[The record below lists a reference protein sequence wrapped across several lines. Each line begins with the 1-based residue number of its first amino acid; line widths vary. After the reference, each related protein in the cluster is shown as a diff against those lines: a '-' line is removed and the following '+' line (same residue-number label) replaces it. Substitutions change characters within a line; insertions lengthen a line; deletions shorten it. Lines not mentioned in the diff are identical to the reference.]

1 MNGQASLSSAESADV
16 QLAVEG
22 LKVVYESRRG
32 PVPAVDDLTFTVKRK
47 EFVAVL
53 GPSGC
58 GKSTLLRIVSGILS
72 ANAGTVTL
80 DGTPITGPRPDVG
93 IVFQQPVLLPWKT
106 VLDNVLVPIRALRQ
120 PVKQYTDKAK
130 ELLRLVGLQDFV
142 DHYPHELSGGMQQRV
157 GIARGLIHDPS
168 MLLMDEP
175 FAALDAMTREQM
187 SAELQSIWMETD
199 KAVLFITHSIPEA
212 VFLADRVLV
221 FSERPARVVD
231 NVEINLPRPRSPEI
245 MADPAFTEL
254 CARLRTHF
262 TQDTA
267 KTRPVQD

>member
-1 MNGQASLSSAESADV
+1 MTGLASTSNKDDSDV
-16 QLAVEG
+16 QLAIDG
-22 LKVVYESRRG
+22 LKVVYQSRRG
-32 PVPAVDDLTFTVKRK
+32 PLPAVDNLSFTVRRK

-58 GKSTLLRIVSGILS
+58 GKSTLLRIVTGLLS
-72 ANAGTVTL
+72 PSAGTVTL
-80 DGTPITGPRPDVG
+80 DGTPIVGPRPDVG

-106 VLDNVLVPIRALRQ
+106 ILENVLVPIRALRQ
-120 PVKQYTDKAK
+120 PVKQYTEKAK
-130 ELLRLVGLQDFV
+130 ELLRLVGLQDFA

-187 SAELQSIWMETD
+187 MAELQSIWMETD

-231 NVEINLPRPRSPEI
+231 DIRIDLPRPRDHAV
-245 MADPAFTEL
+245 MADPAFNDL
-254 CARLRTHF
+254 CAHLRTHF
-262 TQDTA
+262 TQGAATTQA
-267 KTRPVQD
+267 A